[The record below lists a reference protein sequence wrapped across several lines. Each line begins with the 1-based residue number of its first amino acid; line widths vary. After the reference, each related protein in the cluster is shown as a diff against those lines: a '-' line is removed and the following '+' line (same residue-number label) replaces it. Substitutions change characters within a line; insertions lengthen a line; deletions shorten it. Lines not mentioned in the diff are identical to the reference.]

1 MSRRL
6 FVLLPASG
14 TALRWRTQGEDGR
27 TLASGLL
34 VDDAEAAIDEDTR
47 VTAIVPGSAVSLHW
61 VELAA
66 ASAAQAASAARHL
79 AADFVAAPIA
89 DQHVAAATETDADGR
104 RLIGIVDKGVM
115 AGWLATLAHHG
126 LDPDEMVPAPLMLP
140 VAEDAVSTLRSGD
153 TLLVRAPDLALETEP
168 TLAEMLIG
176 GRALRPI
183 LRDILDLPAYPDA
196 PLNLRQGE
204 FRKAP
209 PRAIGRADIRRMAL
223 LAAGIVAAWLGADL
237 ALALRHHFAANALE
251 AEMQALAAKAL
262 PGAAITAPALQLQ
275 QRYAASA
282 SSGGFTGMAASLFGA
297 LQASGTIR
305 LESLRYEPTGTMR
318 ATLITP
324 VGASAEPV
332 RQRMAAD
339 GLNLIEGASRSGDN
353 GQRIDIEVTRL

>member
-1 MSRRL
+1 MSRHL
-6 FVLLPASG
+6 YVLLPASG

-34 VDDAEAAIDEDTR
+34 VDDAEAQIDEDTR

-61 VELAA
+61 VELPA
-66 ASAAQAASAARHL
+66 ASAAQAAAAARHL

-89 DQHVAAATETDADGR
+89 DQHVAAAEGVDAAGR
-104 RLIGIVDKGVM
+104 RLIGIVDRDVM
-115 AGWLATLAHHG
+115 AGWLAALAHHG
-126 LDPDEMVPAPLMLP
+126 LDPDEVVPAPLMLP
-140 VAEDAVSTLRSGD
+140 VIEDAVSTLRSGD
-153 TLLVRAPDLALETEP
+153 MLLVRASDLALETEP
-168 TLAEMLIG
+168 ALAEMLIG
-176 GRALRPI
+176 GRSLRPI
-183 LRDILDLPAYPDA
+183 LRDILDLPAYPEA

-204 FRKAP
+204 FRKASA
-209 PRAIGRADIRRMAL
+209 RAFGRADIRRMAL

-251 AEMQALAAKAL
+251 AEMQTLAAKAL
-262 PGAAITAPALQLQ
+262 PGVAITDPALQLQ

-305 LESLRYEPTGTMR
+305 LESLRYEPTGAMR
-318 ATLITP
+318 ATLIAP
-324 VGASAEPV
+324 MGATVEPV
-332 RQRMAAD
+332 KQRMAAD
-339 GLNLIEGASRSGDN
+339 GLNLVEGASRGGDN